1 MPQATDYSVPPWIRG
16 GNPLQAV
23 EAGASLGQ
31 RIAESNQR
39 AAFEFAQ
46 MQAQQSE
53 FQQRM
58 AMQQQQLE
66 QQQAFQQQQFQ
77 ADQTIQEQKQM
88 RKDQQLAIENAYK
101 QGQLGLK
108 QQQLDLANKAATEQ
122 FQSQVQFQKDLTE
135 GTNQRVAQGMDLEQ
149 ARREAFQD
157 ALFKNP
163 FSKVP
168 PTALRSMSESLSGG
182 APKWGTSPGGAEY
195 VTESAGGGR
204 QIVKFP
210 PRPSAPP
217 EEAAR
222 KAEAAD
228 ITAQIREEQKLLLA
242 EPDKDKQLAIQ
253 EKLLNLAQRRRKLL
267 SPKPVAAKVAPTTT
281 ETSPSRGPL
290 PLPKSEKDLEKD
302 EIYQTSRGPAK
313 WDGSQFISAT
323 PPASPEHPNEE

>member
-1 MPQATDYSVPPWIRG
+1 MPVNYEIPPWIRG
-16 GNPLQAV
+16 ANPLQAV

-46 MQAQQSE
+46 MQSQQAE

-77 ADQTIQEQKQM
+77 ADQTIQEQNQM

-122 FQSQVQFQKDLTE
+122 FQSQVQFQKDLLD

-149 ARREAFQD
+149 ARRESFQD

-163 FSKVP
+163 FAKVP
-168 PTALRSMSESLSGG
+168 PTALRSMTESLGGG

-210 PRPSAPP
+210 PKPGVAP
-217 EEAAR
+217 EEVV
-222 KAEAAD
+222 KKSEVGD
-228 ITAQIREEQKLLLA
+228 ITAKIREL
-242 EPDKDKQLAIQ
+242 DKQLLFTTN
-253 EKLLNLAQRRRKLL
+253 EKKKQALRGQLEELSTKRRNLIIGSEK
-267 SPKPVAAKVAPTTT
+267 K
-281 ETSPSRGPL
+281 SPSESAPYKDGVRLRKDNDLYEVRGGL
-290 PLPKSEKDLEKD
+290 PVLVQKDAFSEQKAQP
-302 EIYQTSRGPAK
+302 I
-313 WDGSQFISAT
+313 
-323 PPASPEHPNEE
+323 PEHPSDE